1 MNVKKI
7 FNIAF
12 VVLFQ
17 IAEIVTLLI
26 IGRLLDISYVYIV
39 YVMAIFFLGR
49 TLLGKPMHY
58 KSWQKCFIWTT
69 LVFTSMFTLLK
80 IDLFLAILVT
90 LFAGFVLTGRAN
102 LTDLFMWKGKTTK
115 YQDIIDYIKY
125 HPLSDNLVQ
134 FEENV
139 KKQDDV
145 TYLIYKYR
153 FKDELSFSEI
163 SERLQMDTQ
172 RITEYLDKIAFAIRL
187 YCKI

>member
-1 MNVKKI
+1 MNVKNF
-7 FNIAF
+7 FNF
-12 VVLFQ
+12 VCVVLFQ
-17 IAEIVTLLI
+17 VFEIGTLLI
-26 IGRLLDISYVYIV
+26 VGGVMNLSYLYMG
-39 YVMAIFFLGR
+39 YVMLTFFLGR
-49 TLLGKPMHY
+49 IFLGNPLHY
-58 KSWQKCFIWTT
+58 RAWQKCFIWTT
-69 LVFTSMFTLLK
+69 LVFTSIFFILK
-80 IDLFLAILVT
+80 IDLYLTILVT

-102 LTDLFMWKGKTTK
+102 LTDMFMWKGKTTK
-115 YQDIIDYIKY
+115 YQDVIDYIKY
-125 HPLSDNLVQ
+125 HPLSDSLVQ

>member
-1 MNVKKI
+1 MNVKKF
-7 FNIAF
+7 FNF
-12 VVLFQ
+12 VCVVLFQ
-17 IAEIVTLLI
+17 VFEIGTLLI
-26 IGRLLDISYVYIV
+26 VGGVMNLSYFYMG
-39 YVMAIFFLGR
+39 YVMLTFFLGR
-49 TLLGKPMHY
+49 TFLGNPLHY
-58 KSWQKCFIWTT
+58 RAWQKCFIWTT
-69 LVFTSMFTLLK
+69 LVFTSIFFILK
-80 IDLFLAILVT
+80 IDLYLTILVT

-102 LTDLFMWKGKTTK
+102 LTDMFMWKGKTTK
-115 YQDIIDYIKY
+115 YQDVIDYIKY
-125 HPLSDNLVQ
+125 HPLSDSLVQ

>member
-1 MNVKKI
+1 MY
-7 FNIAF
+7 
-12 VVLFQ
+12 L
-17 IAEIVTLLI
+17 T
-26 IGRLLDISYVYIV
+26 
-39 YVMAIFFLGR
+39 
-49 TLLGKPMHY
+49 
-58 KSWQKCFIWTT
+58 
-69 LVFTSMFTLLK
+69 
-80 IDLFLAILVT
+80 ILVT

-102 LTDLFMWKGKTTK
+102 LTDMFMWKGKTTK
-115 YQDIIDYIKY
+115 YQDVIDYIKY
-125 HPLSDNLVQ
+125 HPLSDSLVQ

>member
-1 MNVKKI
+1 MDARKI
-7 FNIAF
+7 LNIVWIVSFN
-12 VVLFQ
+12 L
-17 IAEIVTLLI
+17 AEIATLL
-26 IGRLLDISYVYIV
+26 LLGKLMNIDFSFMV
-39 YVMAIFFLGR
+39 YVMVTFFLGR
-49 TLLGKPMHY
+49 TFCGKPMHY
-58 KSWQKCFIWTT
+58 KKWQKCFIWTI
-69 LVFTSMFTLLK
+69 LVFLSLFVLVKVDLTLSIVLT
-80 IDLFLAILVT
+80 I
-90 LFAGFVLTGRAN
+90 FAGFILTGKADLN
-102 LTDLFMWKGKTTK
+102 GLFMWKGTSTK

-125 HPLSDNLVQ
+125 HPLSDSLVQ

-139 KKQDDV
+139 KKQDDL